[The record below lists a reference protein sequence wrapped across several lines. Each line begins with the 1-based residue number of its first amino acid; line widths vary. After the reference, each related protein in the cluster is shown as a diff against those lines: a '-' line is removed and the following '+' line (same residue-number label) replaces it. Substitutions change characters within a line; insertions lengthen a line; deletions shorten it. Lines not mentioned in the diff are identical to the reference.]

1 MKKLLLTLMAL
12 VMTLSLSGGLAQ
24 TVTLA
29 PEELTTAPDIAL
41 LQELKQSASSVRAAA
56 FPETADKV
64 SIKDGI
70 YTITTRGV
78 TITLELPFGW
88 IGFTQ
93 DLKQQ
98 MVEYLQYFD
107 DPRALVEALIAS
119 SINLLAI
126 EAGSDAQLMVF
137 SEVNGASSLFVDLA
151 DADMFEMALTMY
163 QQSAGEGVDITGKAI
178 GDMNFIRSLESGE
191 GGEYVVYFTMKGGAR
206 IGFELLPHGT
216 EVTEAEEELLVELI
230 QAATLS

>member
-1 MKKLLLTLMAL
+1 MKKMFLLLLAL
-12 VMTLSLSGGLAQ
+12 VMTLTLTGGLAQ
-24 TVTLA
+24 TVTLT
-29 PEELTTAPDIAL
+29 PEELTTAPDTEAL
-41 LQELKQSASSVRAAA
+41 RQFKQSGSQIRAAA
-56 FPETADKV
+56 FPKTEDVV
-64 SIKDGI
+64 SIKDGA
-70 YTITTRGV
+70 YTITTQGV
-78 TITLELPFGW
+78 TIALELPFGW
-88 IGFTQ
+88 VGFTQ

-98 MVEYLQYFD
+98 MVDYLQYFE

-137 SEVNGASSLFVDLA
+137 SEVNGASTLFGDLA

-178 GDMNFIRSLESGE
+178 GDMNFIRSLESSE

-206 IGFELLPHGT
+206 VGFELLPHGT
-216 EVTEAEEELLVELI
+216 KVTEAEEEVLVELI
-230 QAATLS
+230 TSATLT